1 MLHFAPRHG
10 TFSFTCK
17 PNSRLARRAAA
28 NDNGL
33 VQPGGAAGANDQAGD
48 EASDHDALLEAA
60 LRLFAAHGLSA
71 AQRAHDAA
79 LIAERIGEPDKARWW
94 MAICA
99 VLDGG
104 LARSFDR
111 RTGGHG

>member
-1 MLHFAPRHG
+1 MLRFTSRHG
-10 TFSFTCK
+10 ATSSPLK
-17 PNSRLARRAAA
+17 PQRGLARHAAA

-33 VQPGGAAGANDQAGD
+33 VRPDGDAGADDQ
-48 EASDHDALLEAA
+48 EALLEAA

-71 AQRAHDAA
+71 ALRAHDAA
-79 LIAERIGEPDKARWW
+79 LIAERMGESDKARWW

-104 LARSFDR
+104 LARGFDR
-111 RTGGHG
+111 RTGGRR